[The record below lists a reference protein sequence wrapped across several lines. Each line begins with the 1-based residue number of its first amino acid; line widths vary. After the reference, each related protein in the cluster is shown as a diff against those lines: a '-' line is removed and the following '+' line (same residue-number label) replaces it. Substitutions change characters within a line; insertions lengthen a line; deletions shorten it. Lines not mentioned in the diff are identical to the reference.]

1 MKLLLTGSE
10 GFIGK
15 AVQEAVEGEA
25 KVGIYV
31 YRYDRSLGLNIL
43 DEHTLYNYMVNC
55 DLVIHLAAETGIER
69 SWLDPNYFY
78 ENNVLGSAK
87 VFKAA
92 REMNK
97 KVIYASTGEVHL
109 SNNPYAASKAGAE
122 AAARAEQ
129 QKGLDIVTLRIL
141 NPYGERQPNNYI
153 IPRFFRLA
161 MNNDPLTIHGTGEQR
176 KDYIHVSDIAKAFWA
191 ARELPGGTISDL
203 GTGETQ
209 SVKEIAEE
217 ILKITGS
224 KSDIVYIP
232 TPRVGEKPATE
243 GDMIQLYNIG
253 WKPRI
258 TFKEGLRKVYDGL
271 QV

>member
-15 AVQEAVEGEA
+15 AVQEVVKDKA
-25 KVGIYV
+25 YT
-31 YRYDRSLGLNIL
+31 YRYDRTLGLNIL
-43 DEHTLYNYMVNC
+43 DDHTLYNYMVNC

-69 SWLDPNYFY
+69 SWLDPNHFY

-97 KVIYASTGEVHL
+97 KVIYASTGEVHV

-122 AAARAEQ
+122 AAAKSEQ

-161 MNNDPLTIHGTGEQR
+161 LENKPITIHGTGEQR
-176 KDYIHVSDIAKAFWA
+176 KDYIHVSDIAEALWA
-191 ARELPGGTISDL
+191 ARELPAGTISDL

-209 SVKEIAEE
+209 SIKDIAEE
-217 ILKITGS
+217 VLRITKS
-224 KSDIVYIP
+224 KSELVFVP
-232 TPRVGEKPATE
+232 TPRVGEKPVTE
-243 GDMIQLYNIG
+243 GDMFPLFNIN
-253 WKPRI
+253 WSPKVS
-258 TFKEGLRKVYDGL
+258 FKDGLRKVYDGL